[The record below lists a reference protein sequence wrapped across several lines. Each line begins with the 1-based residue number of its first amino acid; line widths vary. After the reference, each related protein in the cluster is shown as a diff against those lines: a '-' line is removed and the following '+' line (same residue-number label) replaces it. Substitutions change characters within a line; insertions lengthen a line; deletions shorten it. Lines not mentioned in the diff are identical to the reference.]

1 MLYQVSSCDWF
12 VFFFDWLMFI
22 NFSPETTKTAAKLQ
36 ILVLFTQAI
45 YFFHWPFNKN
55 ESLIMNFTVHYKFS
69 SMMTKDEDQV
79 EAKGTGV
86 IWTANQIVTYT
97 TIETDIKVN
106 SKTLESLTILKTW
119 FQSMFTMVS
128 YIMQARKKHCF
139 RDMIFSCQRRSLWLI
154 ATVITPK
161 TYEPIMN
168 NPVHAAL
175 LLHRIV
181 EWSFSSVLGYI
192 K

>member
-12 VFFFDWLMFI
+12 VFFFNWLMFI

-45 YFFHWPFNKN
+45 YFFQWPFNKN

-69 SMMTKDEDQV
+69 SMMTKDDDQV

-97 TIETDIKVN
+97 TTETDIKVN
-106 SKTLESLTILKTW
+106 SKTLESLTILNAW
-119 FQSMFTMVS
+119 FQSMVTMVS
-128 YIMQARKKHCF
+128 YIMQARKKRVFVTWCF
-139 RDMIFSCQRRSLWLI
+139 RDNEDLYDWMLPSLPLKH
-154 ATVITPK
+154 TNQSGT
-161 TYEPIMN
+161 TLSTLRCYSTE
-168 NPVHAAL
+168 
-175 LLHRIV
+175 
-181 EWSFSSVLGYI
+181 
-192 K
+192 

>member
-1 MLYQVSSCDWF
+1 MTGLY
-12 VFFFDWLMFI
+12 FFLDWLMFI
-22 NFSPETTKTAAKLQ
+22 NFPPETTKTAAKLQ
-36 ILVLFTQAI
+36 ISVLFTQAI
-45 YFFHWPFNKN
+45 YFFQWPFNKN

-69 SMMTKDEDQV
+69 STMTKDEDQV

-106 SKTLESLTILKTW
+106 SKTLESLTILNAW
-119 FQSMFTMVS
+119 FQSMVTMVS
-128 YIMQARKKHCF
+128 YIMQARKKRCF
-139 RDMIFSCQRRSLWLI
+139 RDMMFSWQWRSPWLD

-161 TYEPIMN
+161 TYEPIRN
-168 NPVHAAL
+168 NLVHAAL

-181 EWSFSSVLGYI
+181 EWSFSSALGYI